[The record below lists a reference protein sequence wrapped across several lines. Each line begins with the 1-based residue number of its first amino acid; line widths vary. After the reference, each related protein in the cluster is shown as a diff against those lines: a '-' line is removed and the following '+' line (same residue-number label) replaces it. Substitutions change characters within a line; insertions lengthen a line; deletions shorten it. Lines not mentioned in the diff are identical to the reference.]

1 MTLEMVIGAVGIVV
15 FTLAFVAGLLAV
27 SRQDDSR

>member
-1 MTLEMVIGAVGIVV
+1 MTLEALIGAVGIVV

-27 SRQDDSR
+27 SRQDKDI